1 MGCNRGVSE
10 PVGEELRTYT
20 ARVAAIR
27 EILSE
32 HLTVD
37 GLVQNNRVANPI
49 RPVDCLSASWGADV
63 APAPIL
69 TVSIH
74 PVEDFAAEVEE
85 LRYGADS
92 ARGAYEAHR
101 AEPDEFALVQVQLS
115 SVWVVVGHC
124 EVYLAAR
131 DISPRSWSIPLSPSP
146 AGSAV
151 RPTSTTINH
160 HHRRPNR
167 RHPES

>member
-10 PVGEELRTYT
+10 PVGEELRTYS

-131 DISPRSWSIPLSPSP
+131 DISPEKLVDPAVAIARRIGCTPYVDDHQPPPPPPEP
-146 AGSAV
+146 AG
-151 RPTSTTINH
+151 T
-160 HHRRPNR
+160 
-167 RHPES
+167 